1 VSRGI
6 ARLARVGGATA
17 ALSAAL
23 VLGLAAPASA
33 HDYVV
38 DSTPSDG
45 ATITALP
52 EAWTVTANNPLL
64 TLEGNDG
71 AFAIVVTDAEGLYY
85 GDGCVEVSGA
95 TMTAPAVLGEPGAY
109 EMTFQYVSSDG
120 HTLSETYAFTY
131 APEAEEPVTEGSA
144 AAPSPVAASSS
155 APVGAS
161 PPSRGSAEGCSPRR
175 PRRRS
180 SCSRIGAAP
189 LRTEPAGTT
198 RAPHPVI
205 GCGARGRSAVVSSR

>member
-1 VSRGI
+1 MSRGI

-17 ALSAAL
+17 AVSAAL
-23 VLGLAAPASA
+23 VLGLATPAAA

-71 AFAIVVTDAEGLYY
+71 AFAIVVTDSDGLFY

-95 TMTAPAVLGEPGAY
+95 TMTAPAVLGGVGAY

-131 APEAEEPVTEGSA
+131 APEAEEPVTEGST
-144 AAPSPVAASSS
+144 AAPEC
-155 APVGAS
+155 G
-161 PPSRGSAEGCSPRR
+161 
-175 PRRRS
+175 
-180 SCSRIGAAP
+180 GAAP
-189 LRTEPAGTT
+189 TGADGEAAAGDGAANDETGAVLAAVAWIGGGLLAAAAVATIIVLANRRRPAED
-198 RAPHPVI
+198 
-205 GCGARGRSAVVSSR
+205 

>member
-1 VSRGI
+1 RA
-6 ARLARVGGATA
+6 ARAGAATTA
-17 ALSAAL
+17 AAAAL
-23 VLGLAAPASA
+23 VLGLASPAAA

-120 HTLSETYAFTY
+120 HTLSETYGFTY
-131 APEAEEPVTEGSA
+131 APADDEAVTEGSTAAPECGGDPAAGAGANDDASGGGAATDETAAVLAGVAWIGGGLLA
-144 AAPSPVAASSS
+144 AAAVATVVVLAN
-155 APVGAS
+155 
-161 PPSRGSAEGCSPRR
+161 RRR
-175 PRRRS
+175 P
-180 SCSRIGAAP
+180 
-189 LRTEPAGTT
+189 AGD
-198 RAPHPVI
+198 
-205 GCGARGRSAVVSSR
+205 